1 MEMVIIFF
9 MKLYFVITVLVMLAY
24 AVRHTIFTYNRLYQ
38 PQKMYCQDVL
48 SSDIPFVSVL
58 IPMHNEELVAH
69 GVLDA
74 LLRCDYPADAR
85 GNPAGVAARTHVPR
99 GARAHGRPARA
110 PGRFLA
116 ARARHRLPG
125 ARRRM
130 RVFPGTTGC
139 NSPGVGYSR

>member
-1 MEMVIIFF
+1 MVIIFF

-85 GNPAGVAARTHVPR
+85 GKRKMEIVPINDFSEDKTREILDTYAAKYDCIHPIHRYSGDRGKPAALNEG
-99 GARAHGRPARA
+99 
-110 PGRFLA
+110 
-116 ARARHRLPG
+116 
-125 ARRRM
+125 
-130 RVFPGTTGC
+130 
-139 NSPGVGYSR
+139 